1 MKNFIKSILLFSILL
16 ISNFSFA
23 QTVEEKTSEKLN
35 INSDNND
42 LASKICGASYLSWG
56 SSNPVISLE
65 MTILDEIGVEIDD
78 PLRSQKISEFF
89 NKNHD
94 RLICG
99 DDSLQKF
106 RKREHF
112 FKRAIAIQA
121 YDYFDH
127 LAESDDYSINMNAY
141 EIIDGKKETLI
152 DYVDKILNDPAKRAL
167 YNIDGLKNLR
177 ITLEEL
183 GVVKGSEL

>member
-1 MKNFIKSILLFSILL
+1 MKNFIKSILLLSILL

-23 QTVEEKTSEKLN
+23 QTVDEKTNEKLN

-42 LASKICGASYLSWG
+42 LANKICGASYISWG
-56 SSNPVISLE
+56 GANPVKALE
-65 MTILDEIGVEIDD
+65 MTIINEIGVEADD
-78 PLRSQKISEFF
+78 PLRSQKISDFF

-99 DDSLQKF
+99 DDTRQKF

-112 FKRAIAIQA
+112 FKRAIAFHA
-121 YDYFDH
+121 YVYFDH
-127 LAESDDYSINMNAY
+127 LAESDDYSINMNTY

-152 DYVDKILNDPAKRAL
+152 DYVDKILNDPEKRKL
-167 YNIDGLKNLR
+167 YNVDGLKNLR

-183 GVVKGSEL
+183 GVTKGEEL

>member
-1 MKNFIKSILLFSILL
+1 MKNFIKPILLLSILL
-16 ISNFSFA
+16 ISNFSFT
-23 QTVEEKTSEKLN
+23 QTVDEKTNEKLN

-42 LASKICGASYLSWG
+42 LADQICGASYLSWG
-56 SSNPVISLE
+56 GPTPVKSLE
-65 MTILDEIGVEIDD
+65 MTILDEIGVAVDD
-78 PLRSQKISEFF
+78 PQRSKKISEFF

-99 DDSLQKF
+99 DDSLKKF

-121 YDYFDH
+121 YSYFDH
-127 LAESDDYSINMNAY
+127 LAESDDYSINMNAF

-152 DYVDKILNDPAKRAL
+152 DYVDMILNDPAKRAL
-167 YNIDGLKNLR
+167 YNVDGLKNLR

>member
-1 MKNFIKSILLFSILL
+1 MKNFIKSILLLSILL
-16 ISNFSFA
+16 ISNFSFT
-23 QTVEEKTSEKLN
+23 QTVDEKTNEKLN

-42 LASKICGASYLSWG
+42 LAFKICGAGYLSWG
-56 SSNPVISLE
+56 SPSPVKSLE
-65 MTILDEIGVEIDD
+65 KTILNEIGVSVDD

-89 NKNHD
+89 NKNHEK
-94 RLICG
+94 LIC
-99 DDSLQKF
+99 DDGSLQQF
-106 RKREHF
+106 RQREHF

-121 YDYFDH
+121 YDYFYH

-167 YNIDGLKNLR
+167 YNIAGLKDLR
-177 ITLEEL
+177 IILEEL